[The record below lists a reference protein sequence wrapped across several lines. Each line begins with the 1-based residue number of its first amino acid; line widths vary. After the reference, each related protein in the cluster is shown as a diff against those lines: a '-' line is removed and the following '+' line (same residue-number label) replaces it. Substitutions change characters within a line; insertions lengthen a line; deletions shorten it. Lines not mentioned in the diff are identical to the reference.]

1 MPPKAVVAARLPLTK
16 TSQDHVNLTNWKT
29 TTTAADATGVMR
41 SVGIVQV

>member
-29 TTTAADATGVMR
+29 TTAAAGVLR